1 MRGNLKLV
9 ERQAPVTPPVTLF
22 PVLEESRARVLKRR
36 LNRIMREVAR
46 FEGELI
52 KLEEEIPAPTLAQL
66 QAMSSGERP
75 VTYATFF
82 LGLVAT
88 VTWDLSDV
96 LAYWRWRASYTSSNF
111 PCDLSSE
118 LERLGDVIEWRAYNR
133 RQG

>member
-9 ERQAPVTPPVTLF
+9 EAPPAPVTLF
-22 PVLEESRARVLKRR
+22 PVLAENRARVLKCR
-36 LNRIMREVAR
+36 LNRIMREIAR
-46 FEGELI
+46 FEDELI
-52 KLEEEIPAPTLAQL
+52 KLEDEIPAPTLAQL

-96 LAYWRWRASYTSSNF
+96 VAYWRYCASYTPTNF
-111 PCDLSSE
+111 PCDISSE
-118 LERLGDVIEWRAYNR
+118 LERLGDVIEWRGR
-133 RQG
+133 RGGA

>member
-9 ERQAPVTPPVTLF
+9 EAPPARVTLF
-22 PVLEESRARVLKRR
+22 PALAESRARTLKRR

-52 KLEEEIPAPTLAQL
+52 KLEDEIPAPTLAQL

-96 LAYWRWRASYTSSNF
+96 VAYWRYCASYTPSNF
-111 PCDLSSE
+111 PCDISRE
-118 LERLGDVIEWRAYNR
+118 LERLEDVMEWRAQAR
-133 RQG
+133 T